1 MNTDRN
7 TARFPDENGNSL
19 IVKRSGA
26 TLELILVLVNQHGE
40 RHLGT
45 INTNTRTL
53 NVKRNRKKHLMQVVN
68 GYGFNYMLLDTA
80 KSFDRVRLVD
90 EYAAYSIPRTFILEN
105 GKILNFKQQGFE
117 VQIFVSLEQIE
128 PYKLNT
134 LSNN

>member
-1 MNTDRN
+1 MNIDAN

-26 TLELILVLVNQHGE
+26 TLKLILVLVNQHGE

-45 INTNTRTL
+45 INTTTRTL
-53 NVKRNRKKHLMQVVN
+53 NVKRNRSKHLMQVVN

-90 EYAAYSIPRTFILEN
+90 EYAAYSIPREFILKH
-105 GKILNFKQQGFE
+105 GSILNFKQQGFE
-117 VQIFVSLEQIE
+117 RQIFVSLEQLE
-128 PYKLNT
+128 AYKITNY
-134 LSNN
+134 LSN